1 MREGKSTKE
10 WSARGK
16 AEPWRSLGGRLARQ
30 VISFGKEDWRPVG
43 DFGAGSASRVE
54 VDHEGH
60 EEHEGVELRERKA
73 EPWRSLGGRLAR
85 QVISF
90 GQEDWRPVDS
100 RGALQTLIELS
111 CAWKRLFGRVGTIGE
126 QNVCSRF
133 EGERELVPRFLFS

>member
-1 MREGKSTKE
+1 
-10 WSARGK
+10 
-16 AEPWRSLGGRLARQ
+16 LGGRLARQ
-30 VISFGKEDWRPVG
+30 VISFGQEDWRPVV
-43 DFGAGSASRVE
+43 DFGAESASRVE

-73 EPWRSLGGRLAR
+73 EPWRSLDGRLAR
-85 QVISF
+85 QVSSF
-90 GQEDWRPVDS
+90 EQEDWQLADS